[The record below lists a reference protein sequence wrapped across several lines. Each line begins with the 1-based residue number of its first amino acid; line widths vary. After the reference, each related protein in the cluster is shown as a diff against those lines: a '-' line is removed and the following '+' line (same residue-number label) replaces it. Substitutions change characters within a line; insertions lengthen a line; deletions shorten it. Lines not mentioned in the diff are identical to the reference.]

1 MEEMNEFEEIED
13 RVKESGAKPKR
24 KLGKKGK
31 IILAVVLPIVLVI
44 GGGGFYYAAFHPMR
58 WNVQEK
64 PIVKLPTKYEGNI
77 SMFPFLIPYSCDNKT
92 PLKKYWLREY
102 FKDYLEGYR
111 VNETVDNI
119 TLTINNTWFSGY
131 PGWIQSLYFNITL
144 RSSTYIEKVAFVS
157 DATYIEKLGNVA
169 STVIIPS
176 KASEKYVEKTL
187 NAVFYNVTVFEVQRN
202 NISLSLLDVVH
213 IDNRE
218 VNKTLPYNF
227 TAYIETKDKI
237 YKMKFVFNLTNELE
251 PYLDLQDLYVKYN
264 GFYVP
269 GATYFCYNSTWGKV
283 IISNHL
289 VPGTQYYFIE
299 KNGVLSSIW
308 TPRQVQYG
316 RGI

>member
-1 MEEMNEFEEIED
+1 MIN
-13 RVKESGAKPKR
+13 PKI
-24 KLGKKGK
+24 L
-31 IILAVVLPIVLVI
+31 LAVVLPIVLVV
-44 GGGGFYYAAFHPMR
+44 GGGGFYYAAFHSAP
-58 WNVQEK
+58 EK
-64 PIVKLPTKYEGNI
+64 PVVKLPTKYEGNI
-77 SMFPFLIPYSCDNKT
+77 SIFPFLMPYSWDNKT
-92 PLKKYWLREY
+92 PLQKYWVREY
-102 FKDYLEGYR
+102 SKGHIL
-111 VNETVDNI
+111 NESVDNI
-119 TLTINNTWFSGY
+119 TLTLKPPYGIWFSGC
-131 PGWIQSLYFNITL
+131 PGWMQDFSFNVTL
-144 RSSTYIEKVAFVS
+144 KSSTYIEKVAFVS

-218 VNKTLPYNF
+218 VNKTVPYNF

-237 YKMKFVFNLTNELE
+237 YEMNFVFNLTNKLG